1 MVKPCPAHDSGHCDN
16 FLLSIQS
23 RQADNCAGVCVAS
36 FLEAPWPRELKLS
49 NFVVI
54 LNKDAMLEAVPKNVT
69 IYLESNPNP
78 NSLKFVVNEML
89 VPESLSFDFPDAAHA
104 AVSPLALELFAY
116 PFVDRVFFASN
127 FVTVTKKEDVE
138 WLEIQNTIKDHIKSF
153 LEAGKFILDI
163 QESEESQPEE
173 ETETI
178 KKIKTI
184 LDEYIR
190 PAVEQDG
197 GAITYHSYHDG
208 IVKVKL
214 QGSCSGCPS
223 SMVTL
228 KAGIENLFTRMMPDE
243 VQSVEA
249 F

>member
-1 MVKPCPAHDSGHCDN
+1 M
-16 FLLSIQS
+16 L
-23 RQADNCAGVCVAS
+23 QA
-36 FLEAPWPRELKLS
+36 APKH
-49 NFVVI
+49 I
-54 LNKDAMLEAVPKNVT
+54 H

-89 VPESLSFDFPDAAHA
+89 VPEGLSFDFPSIDGTENA
-104 AVSPLALELFAY
+104 PLAKELFSY
-116 PFVDRVFFASN
+116 PFVDRVFFMSN
-127 FVTVTKKEDVE
+127 FVTVTKKESVE
-138 WLEIQNTIKDHIKSF
+138 WIEVQNVIKDHIKKF
-153 LEAGKFILDI
+153 LESGKFIIEMKDDVDV
-163 QESEESQPEE
+163 PVEE
-173 ETETI
+173 ETEAI

-197 GAITYHSYHDG
+197 GAITYHSFRDG
-208 IVKVKL
+208 IVKVRL

-228 KAGIENLFTRMMPDE
+228 KAGIENLFKRMMPDE

-249 F
+249 FA

>member
-1 MVKPCPAHDSGHCDN
+1 
-16 FLLSIQS
+16 
-23 RQADNCAGVCVAS
+23 
-36 FLEAPWPRELKLS
+36 
-49 NFVVI
+49 
-54 LNKDAMLEAVPKNVT
+54 MLQAVPKNVH

-89 VPESLSFDFPDAAHA
+89 VPENLSFDFPDAESASI
-104 AVSPLALELFAY
+104 SPLALELFSY
-116 PFVDRVFFASN
+116 SFVDRVFFASN
-127 FVTVTKKEDVE
+127 FVTVTKKGDVD
-138 WLEIQNTIKDHIKSF
+138 WLEIQNTIKNHIKKF
-153 LEAGKFILDI
+153 LEEGKYILEMD
-163 QESEESQPEE
+163 EAEVSPVEE

-184 LDEYIR
+184 LEEYIR

-197 GAITYHSYHDG
+197 GAITYHSFHDG

-228 KAGIENLFTRMMPDE
+228 KAGIENLFTRMMPGE
-243 VQSVEA
+243 IQAVEA
-249 F
+249 L